1 MQNAFKSNEWRWI
14 WIYKTFK
21 IQKENRR
28 PNNSDFLQ
36 NWFPPEITSPL
47 LYLWTFQYS
56 EKSTPESCR
65 MNWNLMNDEEWVR
78 KTFKI
83 EIQKG
88 RQNNSDF
95 LQNWFPPEI
104 MSPLFYLSKFQD
116 SEKSTPESC
125 AMHSNLVND
134 NKFGSTKLLKFKYRR
149 GDQIIQTFCKIGSP

>member
-1 MQNAFKSNEWRWI
+1 
-14 WIYKTFK
+14 
-21 IQKENRR
+21 
-28 PNNSDFLQ
+28 
-36 NWFPPEITSPL
+36 
-47 LYLWTFQYS
+47 
-56 EKSTPESCR
+56 
-65 MNWNLMNDEEWVR
+65 MNDEEWVR

-104 MSPLFYLSKFQD
+104 MSPLFYLPKFQD
-116 SEKSTPESC
+116 FEKSTPESC